1 MSVANDAPA
10 TGTGHCG
17 RCPHRGCRGPSLA
30 GSREHGGRAAFP
42 SVCPGRHRPG
52 SSKNRLALRSGDQMG
67 PESGPFQGCPGRHPS
82 TRLKS
87 PPSEFSRSSFKAQM
101 QLKRA
106 AHTPV
111 CNVMSSLWKT
121 LLTGAADGRHA
132 AKHDQAGRGG
142 QGTGTASSTS
152 QSGPGPGLAAGPTL
166 EKSLTVCC
174 EAVRGFS

>member
-1 MSVANDAPA
+1 
-10 TGTGHCG
+10 
-17 RCPHRGCRGPSLA
+17 
-30 GSREHGGRAAFP
+30 
-42 SVCPGRHRPG
+42 
-52 SSKNRLALRSGDQMG
+52 
-67 PESGPFQGCPGRHPS
+67 
-82 TRLKS
+82 
-87 PPSEFSRSSFKAQM
+87 M

-152 QSGPGPGLAAGPTL
+152 QSGPGPGLASAGTKLRGSKPRPDPDTKVHTWACHL
-166 EKSLTVCC
+166 HGHLRRIPGSAAPPDARDEGDGTPHVPLTQV
-174 EAVRGFS
+174 F